1 MNLIF
6 CEVHNILVVVSGA
19 EVVKVGVAEV
29 LVAVGNLLMK
39 SNLQIML

>member
-19 EVVKVGVAEV
+19 EVVKVGVAVV
-29 LVAVGNLLMK
+29 LVLVVGNHLMK
-39 SNLQIML
+39 SKLENI